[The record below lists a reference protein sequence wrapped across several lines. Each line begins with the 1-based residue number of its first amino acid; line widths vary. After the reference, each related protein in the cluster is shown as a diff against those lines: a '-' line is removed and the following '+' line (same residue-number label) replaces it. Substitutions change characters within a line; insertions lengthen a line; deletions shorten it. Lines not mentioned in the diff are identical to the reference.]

1 MPAMNEKQPDQKR
14 IVASLATKCHLPIGE
29 MQRCTNASG
38 PNLGWART
46 SPSTFISSQFA
57 MSWTHC
63 DSAIST
69 RRPRRLEFKP
79 RSPHDADPFAKARV
93 LAAGPRPGAMSMPRR
108 AVLGAAVC
116 GALWPTLLA
125 CSSSASEQDAAQAL
139 RRPLAGGGDRA
150 EHTRELVR
158 YSTLAP
164 SRHNRQSWTFSQ
176 QDQAIVI
183 APDLSRRC
191 APDQPR
197 ALPASRSTAIGPL
210 LRRSR
215 CPVAAHCLPAPP
227 IGPP

>member
-1 MPAMNEKQPDQKR
+1 
-14 IVASLATKCHLPIGE
+14 
-29 MQRCTNASG
+29 
-38 PNLGWART
+38 
-46 SPSTFISSQFA
+46 
-57 MSWTHC
+57 
-63 DSAIST
+63 
-69 RRPRRLEFKP
+69 
-79 RSPHDADPFAKARV
+79 
-93 LAAGPRPGAMSMPRR
+93 MPRR
-108 AVLGAAVC
+108 AVLSAAAC

-150 EHTRELVR
+150 EQTRELVR
-158 YSTLAP
+158 YATLAP

-215 CPVAAHCLPAPP
+215 CPVVAHCLPAPP